1 MQLTRAT
8 GPVIVWM
15 IITLL
20 LVPEGI
26 SAQTVVFDDFSYTN
40 ADDPA
45 LSSFNQWS
53 VVNGTNGPPSGA
65 NYLKSNVTFTI
76 DGLMQLRC
84 ANSGT
89 VASATHARL
98 ESKELVYFEGTYAA
112 RVYFDDTPH
121 DFQDPVIQTFYAI
134 SPSSG
139 GQNPATYAEVDFEY
153 LPWDSWNGLY
163 NNNYEH
169 AMWMS
174 SYESAR
180 VLPSGLDNDHE
191 FIKQPIGGAW
201 HTLLFRFTD
210 GKHVEYFMD
219 GALKATLSTRAS
231 DGVSVY
237 PDYNM
242 LVSFANWGYP
252 PIEGTSFG
260 SATTT
265 RSSTM
270 QVDWFVY
277 VADESKTSA
286 EIETMVE
293 TFRDG
298 GVSRKN
304 RLGQTQGPGV
314 TTSVEEGSQRLALH
328 PNPAGAKVF
337 VDSAPGHTVV
347 IHDVMG
353 RTVLTRRTDK
363 DNSIDVSTLG
373 DGIYTAGLAVGNGKW
388 LWARFVKQ

>member
-1 MQLTRAT
+1 MLTRV
-8 GPVIVWM
+8 GLWVMGVMVIV
-15 IITLL
+15 LL
-20 LVPEGI
+20 DAGNI
-26 SAQTVVFDDFSYTN
+26 MAQTVVFDDFSYTG
-40 ADDPA
+40 ADDPV
-45 LSSFNQWS
+45 LGSFNQWS

-65 NYLKSNVTFTI
+65 NYLKSNVTFTD

-89 VASATHARL
+89 VSSATHARL
-98 ESKELVYFEGTYAA
+98 ESREVVYFEGTYAA
-112 RVYFDDTPH
+112 RVYFDDSPH

-139 GQNPATYAEVDFEY
+139 GQNPTTYAEVDFEY
-153 LPWDSWNGLY
+153 LPWDAWNGLY
-163 NNNYEH
+163 NNNYAH

-180 VLPSGLDNDHE
+180 VLPGGLDNDHQ
-191 FIKQPIGGAW
+191 FIKQSMGGAW

-210 GKHVEYFMD
+210 GAHVEYFID
-219 GALKATLSTRAS
+219 GVLKATLSTRAG

-260 SATTT
+260 GSASA

-277 VADESKTSA
+277 VAGQSKTNA

-293 TFRDG
+293 NFRAE

-314 TTSVEEGSQRLALH
+314 TTSIEPGVQRLALH
-328 PNPAGAKVF
+328 PNPAGEKVF
-337 VDSAPGHTVV
+337 VDAAPGNPVV

-353 RTVLTRRTDK
+353 RTVLAGYVGSDEG
-363 DNSIDVSTLG
+363 IDISALRGGV
-373 DGIYTAGLAVGNGKW
+373 YTARLAMANGAW